1 MRAKGVFFELSESLS
16 TDENR
21 QTAHPPKQMKTND
34 HWLYRSRTVSGEII
48 FDYSNFRTTFLPK
61 A

>member
-21 QTAHPPKQMKTND
+21 QTAHPTKANENE
-34 HWLYRSRTVSGEII
+34 RS
-48 FDYSNFRTTFLPK
+48 L
-61 A
+61 AL